1 MRFVAAILAS
11 VLSLRALAMTGAE
24 YAEFRRL
31 ITATENELLLVEDI
45 LSNAENLARD
55 ADGFLAD
62 VEKMAEE
69 YTGSIWDKV
78 DEKYRAMKE
87 SLDEWKAYYQTQ
99 YADVLREFSTLHN
112 KVGLLDDLAIYNYRN
127 FADLDGR
134 MSEWLG
140 VLATIPIS
148 NMATKSDFAKAFGY
162 YGILN
167 YGGYTTTTTIDF
179 ECKCV
184 VKYPDAE
191 YYAALE
197 VAEYYLSTLL
207 LLTED
212 FENLEKTEIPQ

>member
-1 MRFVAAILAS
+1 MRFLAAILALLLS
-11 VLSLRALAMTGAE
+11 VRALAMTGAE

-31 ITATENELLLVEDI
+31 IAATESELLLVGNIISDAQ
-45 LSNAENLARD
+45 SLARD

-78 DEKYRAMKE
+78 DEKYRAMKD
-87 SLDEWKAYYQTQ
+87 SLDEWKRDYWEQ
-99 YADVLREFSTLHN
+99 H
-112 KVGLLDDLAIYNYRN
+112 
-127 FADLDGR
+127 ADLQRDISSFRIQALELKSVSDYTYGQYLELDKK

-148 NMATKSDFAKAFGY
+148 NMATKSDFATAFGY
-162 YGILN
+162 YGVLD
-167 YGGYTTTTTIDF
+167 YGGYTATTTIDF
-179 ECKCV
+179 ECECV

-197 VAEYYLSTLL
+197 VAEYYLSSLL
-207 LLTED
+207 ALTED